1 MEGLYNSP
9 SKSFLSYCVAFLIG
23 IAGASALELPHTEP
37 LYIYVGLFVP
47 TFFLLL
53 FWKEQ
58 KTRYVAF
65 VFLFLI
71 LGIARYSIAVPAD
84 TTIYQTEDTVTARVV
99 REPDVRIDSVKY
111 VVSIEDGPHVGE
123 LVYISA
129 GLYPRYTYANTL
141 AIKCEL
147 ERPEAFE
154 DFRYDMYLASR
165 GVFLTCSRPSINLV
179 QAQTQSNLFRSLY
192 LFKSKVAEQINQL
205 WPEPYASFM
214 AGLLYGYRGGLGSL
228 QEQFN
233 ITGVTHIVAISG
245 YNITIVSTILLS
257 LFISFRIRRQRAFW
271 IVVAGIALFVF
282 FVGASASVVRAGI
295 MGVLVLLARQMGRI
309 SSIGNVLALTAVF
322 MTVWN
327 PYVLLWDA
335 GFQLSFLATM
345 GLVYIAPII
354 EKPFKK
360 IPEILGL
367 RESIVATLAVTI
379 VTLPL
384 ILFQF
389 GRLSIVSPIVNILIL
404 PFIPF
409 IMAVGFVATAVS
421 FFLFPFGQFIGFIVL
436 GGMMYIVSIVRW
448 FASLPFAAV
457 EVSIPLIGVVVAYG
471 ILGYITWQQRKET
484 EIHS

>member
-1 MEGLYNSP
+1 MEGLYTSP
-9 SKSFLSYCVAFLIG
+9 SKSFLSYCGAFLIG
-23 IAGASALELPHTEP
+23 IASASALEIPYIEP
-37 LYIYVGLFVP
+37 LYTCVGLFVP

-53 FWKEQ
+53 FWKEK
-58 KTRYVAF
+58 KTRFIAF
-65 VFLFLI
+65 VVLFFL
-71 LGIARYSIAVPAD
+71 LGIVRYSIAVPVD
-84 TTIYQTEDTVTARVV
+84 TTIYQTDNTFTATVV

-111 VVSIEDGPHVGE
+111 VVAIDEGRHTGE

-129 GLYPRYTYANTL
+129 ELYPRYEYGDAL
-141 AIKCEL
+141 ALTCEL

-165 GVFLTCSRPSINLV
+165 GVFLTCNRPSINLV
-179 QAQTQSNLFRSLY
+179 QEEKQSNLFRSLY
-192 LFKSKVAEQINQL
+192 VFKTQVAEQINQL
-205 WPEPYASFM
+205 WPEPYGSFM

-257 LFISFRIRRQRAFW
+257 FLISLRVRRQRAFW
-271 IVVAGIALFVF
+271 IVVLGISVFVL

-295 MGVLVLLARQMGRI
+295 MGILVLLARQMGRL
-309 SSIGNVLALTAVF
+309 SSIGNVLVLTAVI

-345 GLVYIAPII
+345 GLVYIAPLI

-360 IPEILGL
+360 IPEAFGV
-367 RESIVATLAVTI
+367 RESIVATLAATI
-379 VTLPL
+379 ITLPL

-389 GRLSIVSPIVNILIL
+389 GRLSIVSPIVNVLIL

-409 IMAVGFVATAVS
+409 IMSIGFIATLLSFVLFPIGQFVGFVAY
-421 FFLFPFGQFIGFIVL
+421 
-436 GGMMYIVSIVRW
+436 GGMAYIVGVVRW
-448 FASLPFAAV
+448 FFSLPFAAV
-457 EVSIPLIGVVVAYG
+457 EVSIPFVFVIVSYG
-471 ILGYITWQQRKET
+471 ILWYIVVSKFRIKQNK
-484 EIHS
+484 

>member
-1 MEGLYNSP
+1 MEGLYTSP
-9 SKSFLSYCVAFLIG
+9 SKSFLSYCVAFLVG
-23 IAGASALELPHTEP
+23 IAGASAFELPYIEP
-37 LYIYVGLFVP
+37 IYISVGIFVP
-47 TFFLLL
+47 IFFLLL

-58 KTRYVAF
+58 KTRF
-65 VFLFLI
+65 VSFLVLFLF

-84 TTIYQTEDTVTARVV
+84 TQIYQTEDTVTATIV

-111 VVSIEDGPHVGE
+111 IVQIEEGSHAEE
-123 LVYISA
+123 LVYLSSD
-129 GLYPRYTYANTL
+129 LYPRYTYGDELSIN
-141 AIKCEL
+141 CEL

-154 DFRYDMYLASR
+154 GFRYDMYLASR
-165 GVFLTCSRPSINLV
+165 GVFLTCARPSINFV
-179 QAQTQSNLFRSLY
+179 QTQTGTNLFRSLY
-192 LFKSKVAEQINQL
+192 VFKARVAEQINQL

-257 LFISFRIRRQRAFW
+257 FFISLRVRRQRAFW
-271 IVVAGIALFVF
+271 IVVVGIAVFVL

-295 MGVLVLLARQMGRI
+295 MGVLVLLARQMGRL
-309 SSIGNVLALTAVF
+309 SSIGNVLALTAVL

-345 GLVYIAPII
+345 GLVYIAPLI

-360 IPEILGL
+360 IPESFGL
-367 RESIVATLAVTI
+367 RESIVATLAATI

-389 GRLSIVSPIVNILIL
+389 GRLSIVSPIVNVLIL
-404 PFIPF
+404 PIIPF
-409 IMAVGFVATAVS
+409 IMSVGFISTVVS
-421 FFLFPFGQFIGFIVL
+421 FVFYPLGQFIGFIAF
-436 GGMMYIVSIVRW
+436 GGMAYIVAIVRW
-448 FASLPFAAV
+448 FASLPFAAL
-457 EVSIPLIGVVVAYG
+457 EVSIPFALVVVAYG
-471 ILGYITWQQRKET
+471 ILGYVVVSSVRSMQSK
-484 EIHS
+484 